1 VRSLTTLQ
9 ARIVDGHAA
18 GRRLTPVG
26 DLDLSARSGK
36 EDILMP
42 IVEPASPCSHPCTKI
57 VKFMTDHDV
66 PANGGISLPP
76 YTPVDGYRHINVF
89 VKFDQTD
96 ANEAP
101 VNLGVMFAFDAGG
114 AQGAR
119 CYANLEEN
127 VSGPQSTNFVEV
139 SGLGTWHGSQWNTS
153 SYVARSAQRD
163 ARRRAGDHQAGRLR
177 PWRQPCGP
185 QNR

>member
-1 VRSLTTLQ
+1 
-9 ARIVDGHAA
+9 
-18 GRRLTPVG
+18 
-26 DLDLSARSGK
+26 
-36 EDILMP
+36 MP
-42 IVEPASPCSHPCTKI
+42 IVEPARPCSHPCTKI

-153 SYVARSAQRD
+153 SYVARFPVMGPFVQVFVYNQAPT
-163 ARRRAGDHQAGRLR
+163 ARKVTVWGYLVA
-177 PWRQPCGP
+177 
-185 QNR
+185 